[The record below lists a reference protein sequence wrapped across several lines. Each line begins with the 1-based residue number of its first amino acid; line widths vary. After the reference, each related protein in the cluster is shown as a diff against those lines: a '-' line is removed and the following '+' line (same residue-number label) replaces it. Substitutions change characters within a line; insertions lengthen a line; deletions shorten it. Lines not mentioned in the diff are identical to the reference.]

1 MDFEPIN
8 GDHAIQSA
16 AFVYALANPLG
27 SAGVNALRNA
37 HNQIRRELPAQ
48 SAPQPVTLAMNAPFP
63 LPIGSQ
69 GVEFSY
75 FRPDGTAIWT
85 LRAIGQ
91 EIAVETTR
99 YLGWEKSWQRAHNF
113 LKFALSQIASAEP
126 VSVVATALRIVDRFR
141 ALKEDYDLS
150 TILKPNEALASSVWK
165 HGALW
170 HSHSGW
176 FENSGADQVLH
187 TLNFDARGEPYLA
200 PETDLPKPWIFLNI
214 THVQQTRF
222 TEALVEPISQNETF
236 QERLDASMHAMHAS
250 NKALVQSLF
259 TAEVCERIGVETPP

>member
-8 GDHAIQSA
+8 DDHAIQSA

-27 SAGVNALRNA
+27 PAHVSALRNA

-48 SAPQPVTLAMNAPFP
+48 NAPQPVNLAMNAPFP

-69 GVEFSY
+69 AVEFSY

-85 LRAIGQ
+85 LRAMGQ

-99 YLGWEKSWQRAHNF
+99 YVGWEKSWQQARRF
-113 LKFALSQIASAEP
+113 LNFALSQIASAEP
-126 VSVVATALRIVDRFR
+126 VSVFATALRIVDRFR
-141 ALKEDYDLS
+141 VLKEDYDLS
-150 TILKPNEALASSVWK
+150 TLLKPNEAVAPSVWK

-176 FENSGADQVLH
+176 FETSGVDQVLH
-187 TLNFDARGEPYLA
+187 TLNFDARREPYVA
-200 PETDLPKPWIFLNI
+200 PEAELPENRIFLNI
-214 THVQQTRF
+214 THVQLTRF
-222 TEALVEPISQNETF
+222 TEALVGPISQSEAF
-236 QERLDASMHAMHAS
+236 QERLDATMHAMHAS
-250 NKALVQSLF
+250 NKALVRSLF
-259 TAEVCERIGVETPP
+259 TAEVCERIGVETAP